1 MKESRMTLECTK
13 DVYVKVFHTNGDSRL
28 RYEEFIVFGTTEED
42 AFMFLVANLK
52 KNFDINL
59 LCEFLDKFSKYDKD
73 INNVISSCG
82 LNIVYP
88 DFNNDFLWSKVGG
101 IPVCL
106 GLVKLGVEIFV
117 TNIEN
122 YEKKVI
128 SVSNAYGLRHNYF
141 IDDIYNVYN
150 SSEKV
155 VEIKV
160 GKVGSFCRS
169 CGEYNNYAEV
179 DKVIEDGKYTCWN
192 CANSNIRIY
201 RGLNCDNLNK
211 AVMMIRKNN
220 NIREE

>member
-28 RYEEFIVFGTTEED
+28 RYEEFIVFGTTEGD

-52 KNFDINL
+52 KSFDINL

-73 INNVISSCG
+73 TNDVISSCG

-88 DFNNDFLWSKVGG
+88 DFNNGFFWSKVGD
-101 IPVCL
+101 IPVCM
-106 GLVKLGVEIFV
+106 GMVKSSVETFII
-117 TNIEN
+117 NIEDYDMN
-122 YEKKVI
+122 V
-128 SVSNAYGLRHNYF
+128 VVVNNAYSLRHNYF

-155 VEIKV
+155 VKIK
-160 GKVGSFCRS
+160 GGSFCRS

-192 CANSNIRIY
+192 CANSDIRIY
-201 RGLNCDNLNK
+201 RGLNCDNLSK